1 MQTEKEARQV
11 FRFGTFDLDVRTRT
25 LHKSGIRTKLQGQPF
40 DILALLISRRGEVVT
55 REELQRKLWPA
66 DTFVDFEH
74 SLNTAIMRLR
84 DALGDSAESP
94 RFIET
99 VPRYGYRFIAP
110 VEGSAEVA
118 SPAVSEIQREVR
130 QEAKAVEAETR
141 VRLPHYWTAG
151 LILAVLGL
159 TVVPLSFRGLRDRLV
174 ARSSVPPIQS
184 VAVLPFVNLTADA
197 EQDYFADGMTEALTT
212 ELGKAHVVR
221 VISRTSAMQYKQ
233 TRKSIPEI
241 ARELNVDGVVEGA
254 VQRANDRVSI
264 TAQLIYAPTDRHLWG
279 QAYERDIR
287 DTLAMQREV
296 AQNIAYAVQAKFTP
310 QDQAGSAHLRQ
321 VDPEAYREYLRG
333 RFFWEQRSEEALDR
347 SISHFDRALQIDPN
361 FALAYAAEAEAYIP
375 LAVRG
380 FRAPKEPFAKAEEMA
395 TKALA
400 LDDTLPGAHNALAA
414 VRFNH
419 YDWAGAE
426 KEVKRAIELNPSYV
440 PAHLWHGYFLEA
452 LGQQSATLAE
462 RKLAQELDPLNLV
475 AGAGVGTAYFYLGQY
490 DKAIEEHR
498 KTLELN
504 PSFDMGLMDLGQVY
518 EAKGM
523 YADAIAVYGKAGDLA
538 SLGHAYA
545 ASGKKAEARK
555 ILREL
560 DQRSKHRYV
569 SPYDRALIYTGLG
582 EKNQALAWL
591 EKAEDQG
598 VPLHHIN
605 VDQRFDCLRSDD
617 RYLKLLRRIGF
628 PSQGRP
634 SALQ

>member
-1 MQTEKEARQV
+1 METEKETRQV
-11 FRFGTFDLDVRTRT
+11 VRFGVFDLDVRARS
-25 LHKSGIRTKLQGQPF
+25 LHKSGIRIKLQGQPF
-40 DILALLISRRGEVVT
+40 DVLVLLISRRGEVVT
-55 REELQRKLWPA
+55 REELQQNLWPA

-74 SLNTAIMRLR
+74 SVNTAVMRLR
-84 DALGDSAESP
+84 DALGDSAEGP

-99 VPRYGYRFIAP
+99 VPRRGYRFIAP
-110 VEGSAEVA
+110 VEWPAEIVSPPVHVA
-118 SPAVSEIQREVR
+118 Q
-130 QEAKAVEAETR
+130 QESQAGEPKGR
-141 VRLPHYWTAG
+141 IRLPLYWAAG
-151 LILAVLGL
+151 LILALLGL
-159 TVVPLSFRGLRDRLV
+159 TIVSLGVRSLRDRLV
-174 ARSSVPPIQS
+174 ARSRIPPIQS
-184 VAVLPFVNLTADA
+184 VVVLPFVNLTGDV

-241 ARELNVDGVVEGA
+241 ARELNVDAVVEGG

-279 QAYERDIR
+279 QAYERDLR
-287 DTLAMQREV
+287 DALAMQREV

-310 QDQAGSAHLRQ
+310 QDQVGPAHLRQ

-347 SISHFDRALQIDPN
+347 SIAHFDRAIQIDPN

-380 FRAPKEPFAKAEEMA
+380 YRAPKELFSKAKEMA

-414 VRFNH
+414 VRFNQ
-419 YDWAGAE
+419 YDWIGAE
-426 KEVKRAIELNPSYV
+426 KEFVRAIELNPSYV
-440 PAHLWHGYFLEA
+440 PARLWHGYFLEA
-452 LGQQSATLAE
+452 LGQQSANLAE
-462 RKLAQELDPLNLV
+462 RKLAQELDPLNLN
-475 AGAGVGTAYFYLGQY
+475 AGTDVGTAYFYLGQY
-490 DKAIEEHR
+490 DQAIEEQR
-498 KTLELN
+498 KTLELD
-504 PSFDMGLMDLGQVY
+504 PGFSKALMNLGEVY

-523 YADAIAVYGKAGDLA
+523 YADAINVYSKAGALA

-545 ASGKKAEARK
+545 ASGRKIEACK

-560 DQRSKHRYV
+560 DEQSKHRYV
-569 SPYDRALIYTGLG
+569 SPYDLALIYTGLG
-582 EKNQALAWL
+582 ENDQALAWL
-591 EKAEDQG
+591 EKAEEQN

-605 VDQRFDCLRSDD
+605 VDQRFNSLRSDK
-617 RYLKLLRRIGF
+617 RYQQLLRRIGF
-628 PSQGRP
+628 
-634 SALQ
+634 LT